1 MRIFKFLGS
10 LAVFAVAG
18 NLVLADPAR
27 VLVQSTTS
35 TENSGLYAYLL
46 PLFEAETGLRVDVV
60 SVGTGQAIN
69 NARNGDAD
77 VLLVHA
83 KAAEEAFV
91 ADGYGVE
98 RFDLMYNDFVLVGP
112 KTDPDGLRVVET
124 LPDLLGK
131 IAVSGTPFFSRGDDS
146 GTHKKERSLW
156 ADAGVDVESAD
167 GQWYRETGAGMGATL
182 RIAVES
188 EGYTLTDRATW
199 IAFAGKDQHDILF
212 AGDAALFNQY
222 GIIAVNPER
231 HPHVNAQGAQMFLH
245 WMLSEAG
252 QSLIAAYTRDG
263 QQLFFPNGAGN
274 AGTH

>member
-1 MRIFKFLGS
+1 MFKFLGS
-10 LAVFAVAG
+10 FAAFALAG
-18 NLVLADPAR
+18 NLVLADPER

-91 ADGYGVE
+91 ADGYGVK

-112 KTDPDGLRVVET
+112 KSDPDGLRAAET
-124 LPDLLGK
+124 LPELLGT
-131 IAVSGTPFFSRGDDS
+131 IADSGTPFFSRGDDS

-156 ADAGVDVESAD
+156 DGAGVDVETAA
-167 GQWYRETGAGMGATL
+167 GQWYRETGTGMGATL

-199 IAFAGKDQHDILF
+199 IAFAGKDAHEILY
-212 AGDAALFNQY
+212 AGDPALFNQY

-231 HPHVNAQGAQMFLH
+231 HPHVNAQGAQMFLS
-245 WMLSEAG
+245 WMLSEEG

-263 QQLFFPNGAGN
+263 QQLFFPNA
-274 AGTH
+274 AKPETH

>member
-1 MRIFKFLGS
+1 MRISKFLGS
-10 LAVFAVAG
+10 LAAFALAG

-60 SVGTGQAIN
+60 SVGTGQAIK

-91 ADGYGVE
+91 AEGYGVQ

-112 KTDPDGLRVVET
+112 ASDPDALRSAKT
-124 LPDLLGK
+124 LTEVLVQ
-131 IAVSGTPFFSRGDDS
+131 IAGSGTPFFSRGDDS

-156 ADAGVDVESAD
+156 AGAGVDVETET

-199 IAFAGKDQHDILF
+199 IAFAGKDQHEILF
-212 AGDAALFNQY
+212 AGDASLFNQY

-231 HPHVNAQGAQMFLH
+231 HPHVNANGAQQFIG
-245 WMLSEAG
+245 WMLSKEG
-252 QSLIAAYTRDG
+252 QSLIGAYTRDG
-263 QQLFFPNGAGN
+263 QQLFFPNGEKET
-274 AGTH
+274 GTH